1 MKFKLYVLILYFLSS
16 FVSQIFAQEDNSK
29 GALPLR
35 DYLLKIESVHK
46 VKFSYSD
53 LVVKSKY
60 VKFDNSAKE
69 ISVILNQLR
78 EETSLNFE
86 ILKDRYII
94 ISEHHLKN
102 DYKLCGY
109 IFDEKEG
116 KAIEGANVLVKRLK
130 RGVSSNSKGFFGLN
144 DIIDSDSIS
153 ISYVGY
159 KSKVIPCKDFK
170 KNKCVDIRLN
180 KEITVL
186 EEVLVSDYLSGGI
199 DKQSD
204 GAIVISP
211 QKLGAISGL
220 AEPDVLQT
228 IQFLPGINSPSE
240 TAADLFIRGGTP
252 EQNLIL
258 FDGIKMYNT
267 SHLFGMISS
276 FNPYIISDVKI
287 YKSGTSSEYGN
298 HISGVVDIETKK
310 QIPNKIQGGLG
321 VNMTHFDAFV
331 NVPLGK
337 KLGVVISGRRSL
349 SDIFETPTFNNFSQK
364 VFQNSVIGTNATFL
378 GANFENENNFYFFDF
393 NTKITYDL
401 SHRDVITFNY
411 LLVRNKLNYF
421 FNTVNSD
428 AYITRDFLNIR
439 NTGWRLKWNHD
450 WSTNTVQK
458 TSIYSSEYDFSYN
471 YEGEFN
477 YDQPYTQN
485 ALKTNF
491 IKDFGFK
498 TTVETKT
505 NDRTTFLAGYELV
518 NNRVSYEID
527 RNSTR
532 AGVNPGL
539 YPLKN
544 TADNNSHSLFF
555 NYAYNNKS
563 KTVLN
568 LGVRANY
575 FSLADETYLA
585 PRLYMEQEIMPK
597 WSLKTSYEYK
607 QQVINQLLEN
617 HTSDFGLE
625 DQIWVLIDNDELPVL
640 RNHQYT
646 LGAIYKSNKTIF
658 DVDFYKKHSLGITS
672 FTRGTVG
679 SVPNLLQGTGEVD
692 GVDILLKKSFGKYD
706 SWINY
711 SYARSTYKFDGANE
725 GRAFPSNFDITN
737 SFQWAHNLK
746 LGNFSLSLA
755 LLYKT
760 GTPFSLVDSIT
771 NNGAI
776 VVKDL
781 NSQRL
786 PDYHRV
792 DFSSSYEFSFDKYKR
807 WKGRIGV
814 SLLNIYDRTNILDR
828 SYRVMSNNSEFK
840 AQTVDNLSL
849 GFTPNVVLRLFLK

>member
-1 MKFKLYVLILYFLSS
+1 MKFKLYVLILYFLIS
-16 FVSQIFAQEDNSK
+16 FVNQAFGQDNNSK
-29 GALPLR
+29 KSFLLR
-35 DYLLKIESVHK
+35 DYLLKIESAHK

-53 LVVKSKY
+53 VVIQNKY
-60 VKFDNSAKE
+60 VSTDNSTKE

-94 ISEHHLKN
+94 ISEYNLKK
-102 DYKLCGY
+102 DYKLCGN
-109 IFDEKEG
+109 IFDEKDG
-116 KAIEGANVLVKRLK
+116 KIIEGANVLIKRLK
-130 RGVSSNSKGFFGLN
+130 RGVSSSSKGFFGLN
-144 DIIDSDSIS
+144 EVIESDSIS

-159 KSKVIPCKDFK
+159 ESKVIPFKDFQE
-170 KNKCVDIRLN
+170 NKCLEILLK

-199 DKQSD
+199 DKQLD

-220 AEPDVLQT
+220 TEPDVLQT
-228 IQFLPGINSPSE
+228 IQFLPGINNPNE
-240 TAADLFIRGGTP
+240 TASDLFIRGGTP

-258 FDGIKMYNT
+258 FDGIKMYNF
-267 SHLFGMISS
+267 SHLFGMISA

-310 QIPNKIQGGLG
+310 QIPNKVQGGLG

-331 NVPLGK
+331 NIPLGK
-337 KLGVVISGRRSL
+337 RIGVVVSGRKSL
-349 SDIFETPTFNNFSQK
+349 SDIFETPTFDNFSKK
-364 VFQNSVIGTNATFL
+364 VFQNSVIANNAAFL
-378 GANFENENNFYFFDF
+378 GNNFENENNFYFFDF
-393 NTKITYDL
+393 NTKFTYDL
-401 SHRDVITFNY
+401 SHRDVVTFNY

-421 FNTVNSD
+421 FNTIDSD
-428 AYITRDFLNIR
+428 AYITRDFLSIR
-439 NTGWRLKWNHD
+439 NTGWRLKWDHD
-450 WSTNTVQK
+450 WSDNTIQK
-458 TSIYSSEYDFSYN
+458 TSIYSSEYDFTYN

-477 YDQPYTQN
+477 YDEPYTQN
-485 ALKTNF
+485 AFKTNF
-491 IKDFGFK
+491 IRDFGFK

-505 NDRTTFLAGYELV
+505 NDKTTFLSGYELV
-518 NNRVSYEID
+518 NNRISYKIQ
-527 RNSTR
+527 RQST
-532 AGVNPGL
+532 AGDGIFYMLGDTENN
-539 YPLKN
+539 N
-544 TADNNSHSLFF
+544 THSLFF

-568 LGVRANY
+568 LGLRANY
-575 FSLADETYLA
+575 FSLADKGYFA
-585 PRLYMEQEIMPK
+585 PRLHMEQQILPN
-597 WSLKTSYEYK
+597 WHAKTSYEFK

-625 DQIWVLIDNDELPVL
+625 DQIWLLIDNKELPVL

-646 LGAIYKSNKTIF
+646 IGAIYKSDKTIF
-658 DVDFYKKHSLGITS
+658 DIDFYKKHSLGIS
-672 FTRGTVG
+672 SYTRGTIGGVQ
-679 SVPNLLQGTGEVD
+679 NLLEGTGEVD

-711 SYARSTYKFDGANE
+711 SYAKSTYTFEEAN
-725 GRAFPSNFDITN
+725 GGNPFPSNYDITN

-746 LGNFSLSLA
+746 FGNLSLSLA
-755 LLYKT
+755 WLYKT
-760 GTPFSLVDSIT
+760 GTPYSIIDT
-771 NNGAI
+771 VEDDGTI
-776 VVKDL
+776 VIGEL
-781 NSQRL
+781 NSYRL

-792 DFSSSYEFSFDKYKR
+792 DISSSYEFSFDKYKR

-814 SLLNIYDRTNILDR
+814 SLLNVYDRTNILNR
-828 SYRVMSNNSEFK
+828 RHTVVSENSRFK
-840 AQTVDNLSL
+840 VQPVDNLSL

>member
-16 FVSQIFAQEDNSK
+16 FVNQVFAQEDNSK
-29 GALPLR
+29 KTFLLR
-35 DYLLKIESVHK
+35 DYLLKVESVHK

-53 LVVKSKY
+53 LVIQNKY
-60 VKFDNSAKE
+60 VKTDNSNKE
-69 ISVILNQLR
+69 ISVVLNKLR
-78 EETSLNFE
+78 EETSLKFE
-86 ILKDRYII
+86 IVKERYII
-94 ISEHHLKN
+94 VSEYNLKN
-102 DYKLCGY
+102 DYKICGY
-109 IFDEKEG
+109 IFDEKDR
-116 KAIEGANVLVKRLK
+116 KVIEGANVLVKRLK
-130 RGVSSNSKGFFGLN
+130 RGVSSNSRGFFGLN
-144 DIIDSDSIS
+144 NTIESDSIS

-159 KSKVIPCKDFK
+159 ESKIIPCSFFE
-170 KNKCVDIRLN
+170 KNKCVDVLLK

-220 AEPDVLQT
+220 TEPDVLQT
-228 IQFLPGINSPSE
+228 IQFLPGINSASE
-240 TAADLFIRGGTP
+240 TASDLFIRGGTP

-258 FDGIKMYNT
+258 FDGIKMYNS
-267 SHLFGMISS
+267 SHLFGMISA

-337 KLGVVISGRRSL
+337 KLGIVLSGRRSL
-349 SDIFETPTFNNFSQK
+349 SDIFETPTFNNFSEK
-364 VFQNSVIGTNATFL
+364 VFQNSVIASNEAFIGST
-378 GANFENENNFYFFDF
+378 FENENNFYFFDF
-393 NTKITYDL
+393 NGKITYDL
-401 SHRDVITFNY
+401 SHRDVLTFNY
-411 LLVRNKLNYF
+411 LRVRNKLSYF
-421 FNTVNSD
+421 FNTINND
-428 AYITRDFLNIR
+428 AYITRDYLNIR
-439 NTGWRLKWNHD
+439 NTGWRLKWDHD
-450 WSTNTVQK
+450 WSDNTVQR

-477 YDQPYTQN
+477 YDEPYTQK

-491 IKDFGFK
+491 IQDFGFK

-505 NDRTTFLAGYELV
+505 DERTSFLTGYELV
-518 NNRVSYEID
+518 NNRISYQIQ
-527 RNSTR
+527 RQSTLGNGIFYR
-532 AGVNPGL
+532 LGD
-539 YPLKN
+539 
-544 TADNNSHSLFF
+544 TEDNNTHSLFF
-555 NYAYNNKS
+555 NYAYNNKN

-568 LGVRANY
+568 LGLRANY
-575 FSLADETYLA
+575 FSLADKGYFA
-585 PRLYMEQEIMPK
+585 PRLHVEQQILPK
-597 WSLKTSYEYK
+597 WHIKTSYEFK

-625 DQIWVLIDNDELPVL
+625 DQIWLLIDNEELPIL

-646 LGAIYKSNKTIF
+646 LGAIYKSDKTIF
-658 DVDFYKKHSLGITS
+658 DIDFYKKHSLGIS
-672 FTRGTVG
+672 SYTRGTVG
-679 SVPNLLQGTGEVD
+679 SVQNLLEGTGDVE

-711 SYARSTYKFDGANE
+711 SYAKSTYTFEGANE
-725 GRAFPSNFDITN
+725 GRPFPSNFDITN

-746 LGNFSLSLA
+746 FGNLSLSLA
-755 LLYKT
+755 WLYKT
-760 GTPFSLVDSIT
+760 GTPYSVVD
-771 NNGAI
+771 NVQENGA
-776 VVKDL
+776 VVIGEL
-781 NSQRL
+781 NAYRL

-792 DFSSSYEFSFDKYKR
+792 DISSSYDFSFDKYKR

-828 SYRVMSNNSEFK
+828 RHTVISENSQFK
-840 AQTVDNLSL
+840 VRPVDNLSL
-849 GFTPNVVLRLFLK
+849 GFTPNIVLRLFLK